1 MWSSAARGLAP
12 SPRCDDRGLHASSAI
27 IAPYPR
33 TATHVPATT
42 SPALTVLAANSF
54 FLGLPPGGLA
64 PLGAGFFGAGFLG
77 AGFLGAGFLGAGC
90 LASGFFGAAFL
101 PSGFFGAAFF
111 ALGGAG
117 AALGAAGGAAACGAA
132 APDSTAPIRRSS
144 EPILRFMRASF
155 VFSASAAT
163 FVLISSG
170 VAWLSPASSRA
181 TLSSRRLT
189 REGREFFGLF
199 SSVAASSTVWG
210 WIGLPMNA
218 AHCAR
223 PRARSPNDARIV
235 AQLDAR
241 RLRGVAGAK
250 SARDAS
256 KCSAARSSALED
268 SGHIVELTRGCHRG
282 RAAARVGRAAGAPSS
297 SSSSSRPRFTGAPR

>member
-1 MWSSAARGLAP
+1 MWSSAVRGLAP

-64 PLGAGFFGAGFLG
+64 PLGAGFLG
-77 AGFLGAGFLGAGC
+77 AGCLGAGC

-144 EPILRFMRASF
+144 EPILRFMRVSL

-163 FVLISSG
+163 FVLISSA

-189 REGREFFGLF
+189 REGRAFFG
-199 SSVAASSTVWG
+199 SSVAASSTVWRE
-210 WIGLPMNA
+210 WIGRPVNA

-223 PRARSPNDARIV
+223 PSARSPNDAHI
-235 AQLDAR
+235 AR
-241 RLRGVAGAK
+241 
-250 SARDAS
+250 
-256 KCSAARSSALED
+256 
-268 SGHIVELTRGCHRG
+268 
-282 RAAARVGRAAGAPSS
+282 
-297 SSSSSRPRFTGAPR
+297 